1 VAFDVC
7 KVDDRRTEA
16 QCSVAA
22 PGDPVSG
29 LVAPLH
35 YQCQLIHGATVSTLL
50 VTTNIAQQE
59 GSRLR
64 LKKKYLL
71 KLCSTE
77 IRY

>member
-1 VAFDVC
+1 MDSTVLKVC

-50 VTTNIAQQE
+50 VTTNIAQQVRRQVF
-59 GSRLR
+59 SVSFDF
-64 LKKKYLL
+64 LL
-71 KLCSTE
+71 
-77 IRY
+77 